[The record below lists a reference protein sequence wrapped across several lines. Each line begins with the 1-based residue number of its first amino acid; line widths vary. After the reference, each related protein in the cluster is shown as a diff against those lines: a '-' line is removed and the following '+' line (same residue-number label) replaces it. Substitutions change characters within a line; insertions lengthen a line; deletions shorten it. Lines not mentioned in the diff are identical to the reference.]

1 MFTDRARKGMLAI
14 MKLLWSI
21 GEHSPEIFFK
31 MFDCQIQ
38 PILTYGSEVWGL
50 SDNQESIE
58 RVHLSA
64 LKRFLGVN
72 SKCPRHLIYG
82 ETGRHPL
89 FVNTYS
95 RCIKFWLRLTC
106 MDDGRYP
113 RKAYNML
120 LNLQRQNYTTWA
132 CKVRNVLHKF
142 GFGVVL
148 EMQGV
153 GNVNLFIKEFNLRLI
168 DCFKHD
174 FYYVYSNFSKSLVL
188 SQYFR
193 TLNNISMR

>member
-1 MFTDRARKGMLAI
+1 MLAI
-14 MKLLWSI
+14 KNLLWSI

-58 RVHLSA
+58 RVHLSV

-72 SKCPRHLIYG
+72 SKSPRHLIYG

-89 FVNTYS
+89 FVNTYA

-106 MDDGRYP
+106 MDDRRYP
-113 RKAYNML
+113 RKAYVIKSSKTELYYMG
-120 LNLQRQNYTTWA
+120 LQSSKCFIQIWLW
-132 CKVRNVLHKF
+132 CGL
-142 GFGVVL
+142 
-148 EMQGV
+148 
-153 GNVNLFIKEFNLRLI
+153 GNAR
-168 DCFKHD
+168 CW
-174 FYYVYSNFSKSLVL
+174 
-188 SQYFR
+188 
-193 TLNNISMR
+193 